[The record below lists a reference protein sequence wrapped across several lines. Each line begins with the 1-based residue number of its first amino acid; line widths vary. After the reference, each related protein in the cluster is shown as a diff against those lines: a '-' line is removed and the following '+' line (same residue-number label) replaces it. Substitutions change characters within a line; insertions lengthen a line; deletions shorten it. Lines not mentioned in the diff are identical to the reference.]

1 MESAFKSKISNRV
14 IRSDVEEES
23 KNNAT
28 DTVSNS
34 LTNYLGYTDSANRKT
49 TAHAFMTSLKE
60 KFKPISIL
68 AKSLN
73 YRFAKVGKL
82 NIFWFFSKIKKYA
95 DKISDKHHLMDEDS
109 PFHTTE
115 YLTSEEANQL
125 SIVELELL
133 THVDELIL
141 LLKTETEEESLKEI
155 EKIVPEIKEKFERL
169 DIYLDMRFELI
180 KSYSDRQNSIS
191 DGLSSLNS
199 EISKLKSDNSIF
211 KLIRKLEDKYSDFP
225 LIYIELLETFHKHID
240 QYRHRVDSTD
250 EYDKAVFDY
259 FNEYKRITEILNSMS
274 KSDVFKNYEQIK
286 LEELL
291 DWSKSI
297 IDICTKLNSIKKIE
311 QTENT

>member
-1 MESAFKSKISNRV
+1 MGMAINSKISNTV
-14 IRSDVEEES
+14 SRSAAGEES
-23 KNNAT
+23 TYEAT
-28 DTVSNS
+28 ETLSN
-34 LTNYLGYTDSANRKT
+34 LLPNYLGYNDSDNRKT
-49 TAHAFMTSLKE
+49 TVHAFMTCLE
-60 KFKPISIL
+60 ERFKPISIL

-82 NIFWFFSKIKKYA
+82 NILWIFNTIKKYA
-95 DKISDKHHLMDEDS
+95 DKIGDKHHLRDADS
-109 PFHTTE
+109 LFHTTE
-115 YLTSEEANQL
+115 YLTPEEANQL

-141 LLKTETEEESLKEI
+141 LLKTESDEESLKEI

-191 DGLSSLNS
+191 DGISSLNS
-199 EISKLKSDNSIF
+199 EISKLKSHNSIF

-225 LIYIELLETFHKHID
+225 LIYIELLETFHNHIA
-240 QYRHRVDSTD
+240 QYRHRVNSTD

-259 FNEYKRITEILNSMS
+259 FNEYKRIMEILNSMS
-274 KSDVFKNYEQIK
+274 KRDVFKNYEQIK

-291 DWSKSI
+291 NWSKSI
-297 IDICTKLNSIKKIE
+297 IDISTKLNSIKKIE
-311 QTENT
+311 RTENA